1 MTTEFSQDFFQ
12 LFGLPRR
19 FVLDSQQLE
28 HSWRAAAATVH
39 PDRYAS
45 SPDAENAWR

>member
-19 FVLDSQQLE
+19 FVLDSQQLARRRRY
-28 HSWRAAAATVH
+28 RASR
-39 PDRYAS
+39 PLCQ
-45 SPDAENAWR
+45 